1 MRRGG
6 KGKGKEEWEGK
17 GGEGLQPPYFNSWR
31 RHCLLIWTPFHK
43 SWIRPWLKA
52 HLFLSHRGLQR
63 LVGVCFSMPGISI
76 VTYLTADVRVMAGVL
91 VSLVNNECI
100 DRRPQ

>member
-1 MRRGG
+1 MGG
-6 KGKGKEEWEGK
+6 KGRRRATAPI
-17 GGEGLQPPYFNSWR
+17 LQFLAPP
-31 RHCLLIWTPFHK
+31 LLIWTPFHK